1 MESIVLDAR
10 EEGAKVQTGGKRIG
24 NDGNFFE
31 PIVLTDVP
39 TDARSQ
45 HEEPFGP
52 IATMIRF
59 SDTDEVLTKANSLP
73 FGLAS
78 YAFTHDA
85 KAATKVSNTL
95 DHGMVSINHFG
106 IALPE
111 TPFGGIKESGYG
123 SEGGIEGL
131 NAYLQTKFVSHLS

>member
-39 TDARSQ
+39 TDARSL

-52 IATMIRF
+52 IATMICF
-59 SDTDEVLTKANSLP
+59 SDTVEVLTKANSLP

-111 TPFGGIKESGYG
+111 TPFGGIKDSGYG
-123 SEGGIEGL
+123 HEGGIEGL